1 MIRLIENQINTIY
14 YENLNL
20 KKILTVLPQMS
31 YCGLR
36 ATTGPIFIPR
46 LLGDIFGA
54 AGRGN
59 VARNPSRGARIF
71 RSASELES
79 ESINQLD
86 NTACHQRTGLDKNE
100 KINDDK
106 DVRH

>member
-59 VARNPSRGARIF
+59 VARNHSRGARIF
-71 RSASELES
+71 RSASELVR
-79 ESINQLD
+79 ESINQLE
-86 NTACHQRTGLDKNE
+86 NWTG
-100 KINDDK
+100 
-106 DVRH
+106 